1 MSSNELSAAYEKSQ
15 KRRSLGAVGRGCQP
29 VRREDGVAVS
39 LSDSGEAAV
48 LFCGIID
55 ILQQYG
61 ARKQLEHRYKAMRY
75 LGNRAGISAHRPAPN
90 SWLIS
95 SQSFAATLGISVT
108 DPRTYERRFLA
119 FILGS
124 VLPGPPPA
132 SRVEEG
138 QGGESQTRGN
148 GGISAPKSPDD
159 DITSLRG

>member
-1 MSSNELSAAYEKSQ
+1 VSLNELSAAYEKSQ

-29 VRREDGVAVS
+29 VRREDGLAVS
-39 LSDSGEAAV
+39 LSDSGEEAV

-75 LGNRAGISAHRPAPN
+75 LGNRA
-90 SWLIS
+90 
-95 SQSFAATLGISVT
+95 GISVT

-138 QGGESQTRGN
+138 QGGDYQTRGN